1 MSILSM
7 HPSHEAA
14 ERIPILQR
22 LRGWLKRGAR
32 MEETPPPAADK
43 PDLGNVTAAEAKAA
57 IGALLKAGLLS
68 REQSRCLGLAV
79 DVRMLNIRYGD
90 PVPEHFDLLAEARSA
105 IENGKNMGCWDQ
117 VQSLTRSLE
126 VMQAYQRETESV

>member
-22 LRGWLKRGAR
+22 LRGWLKRGTR
-32 MEETPPPAADK
+32 MEETQPAADK

-126 VMQAYQRETESV
+126 VMQAYQLDR